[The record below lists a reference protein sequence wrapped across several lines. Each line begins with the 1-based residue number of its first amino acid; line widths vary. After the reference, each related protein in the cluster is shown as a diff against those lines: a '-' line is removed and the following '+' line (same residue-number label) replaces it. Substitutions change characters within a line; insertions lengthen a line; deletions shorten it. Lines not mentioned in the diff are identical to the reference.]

1 MVGASDVITY
11 GVAPGAQWMGCR
23 NMRSG
28 VGTPE
33 TYTTCFEFFLAPYPP
48 GGDPFTDGRPELA
61 PHIINNSWGC
71 PPSEGCNKDSLRQ
84 VVETVRAAGIM
95 VVASAG
101 NNGASGCSSVVDP
114 IAIYDA
120 TFSVGAHDSGGNIA
134 SFSSKGP
141 VTVDGSGRLKPDLT
155 APGVGVLSTYRFGG
169 TTTLSGTSMAAP
181 HVAGAVAL
189 LWSAAPYLVG
199 EIDLTEQVLLKSAIS
214 ASSMVCSD
222 GAEMVSPNP
231 AFGYGRLDVAA
242 AVEMAMQPWSV
253 TVTVTDSVGLP
264 VAGAELTWID
274 VRTGYTQ
281 SVTTDAAG
289 TATIINTFEGEY
301 TLQVRGSGGTVQ
313 IDPITL
319 EDEGTGGN
327 LAVHLDVLY
336 DQTVTP
342 TPSRHYLPGIFMNR

>member
-1 MVGASDVITY
+1 
-11 GVAPGAQWMGCR
+11 
-23 NMRSG
+23 
-28 VGTPE
+28 
-33 TYTTCFEFFLAPYPP
+33 
-48 GGDPFTDGRPELA
+48 
-61 PHIINNSWGC
+61 
-71 PPSEGCNKDSLRQ
+71 
-84 VVETVRAAGIM
+84 
-95 VVASAG
+95 
-101 NNGASGCSSVVDP
+101 
-114 IAIYDA
+114 
-120 TFSVGAHDSGGNIA
+120 
-134 SFSSKGP
+134 
-141 VTVDGSGRLKPDLT
+141 
-155 APGVGVLSTYRFGG
+155 
-169 TTTLSGTSMAAP
+169 MAAP

-199 EIDLTEQVLLKSAIS
+199 EIDLTEQVLLKSAIP
-214 ASSMVCSD
+214 ANSMVCSD